1 MGEVYKTLV
10 LNNLRDYKKISPEN
24 LKQEVKTLLKADVV
38 TGNITRER
46 YTQIVGEEYVE

>member
-10 LNNLRDYKKISPEN
+10 LNNLRDFKKINPDN

-38 TGNITRER
+38 SGSITREK
-46 YTQIVGEEYVE
+46 YAQVVGEEYVE